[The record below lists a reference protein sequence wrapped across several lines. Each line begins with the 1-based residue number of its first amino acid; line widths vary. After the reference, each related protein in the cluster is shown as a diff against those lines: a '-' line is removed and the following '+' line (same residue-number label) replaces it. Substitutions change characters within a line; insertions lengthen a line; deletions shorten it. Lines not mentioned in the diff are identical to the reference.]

1 MYIWLVVHVS
11 TDSSDSEEARQDF
24 PGGLGVKNLPASTG
38 DTGLISGPEVPT
50 MLGGN

>member
-1 MYIWLVVHVS
+1 MYIWGVQKKKN
-11 TDSSDSEEARQDF
+11 ARQDS
-24 PGGLGVKNLPASTG
+24 PGGPGVKNLPARAG

>member
-1 MYIWLVVHVS
+1 MYIWGVQKNKN
-11 TDSSDSEEARQDF
+11 ARQDS
-24 PGGLGVKNLPASTG
+24 PGGPGVKNLPARAG